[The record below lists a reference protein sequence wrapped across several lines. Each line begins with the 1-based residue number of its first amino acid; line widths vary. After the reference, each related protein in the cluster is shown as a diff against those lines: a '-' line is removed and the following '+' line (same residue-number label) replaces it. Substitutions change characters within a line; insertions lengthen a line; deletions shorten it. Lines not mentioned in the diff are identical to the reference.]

1 MNGAA
6 IIFDLDGT
14 LIDTAPDL
22 LHATN
27 HIMAR
32 HGVAAVSADVIRE
45 AVGLGARH
53 MIEAALA
60 SRGKRLGPEEINV
73 YIREFLAYYGR
84 NIAVDSQ
91 PFPGLA
97 EALLALKRRG
107 AVLGVCTNKREA
119 LARQLLAELG
129 LDGCF
134 GAVLGG
140 DSLPVRKPHPGH
152 VLAAIK
158 AVGGRPEVA
167 VMVGDSRAD
176 VEAAKAASV
185 PVIAVSFGYSSTPV
199 EELGASRVIAG
210 FDELEAATVELL
222 SAH

>member
-22 LHATN
+22 LHAAN

-32 HGVAAVSADVIRE
+32 HGVAAVGAEVIRE

-60 SRGKRLGPEEINV
+60 ARGQRLGYEEINV
-73 YIREFLAYYGR
+73 YIREFLAFYGE
-84 NIAVDSQ
+84 NIAVDSR
-91 PFPGLA
+91 PFPGL
-97 EALLALKRRG
+97 ETALSALKRRG
-107 AVLGVCTNKREA
+107 AVLGVCTNKRES

-129 LDGCF
+129 LAGCF
-134 GAVLGG
+134 SAILGG

-152 VLAAIK
+152 VLAAID
-158 AVGGRPEVA
+158 AVGGRLGAA

-199 EELGASRVIAG
+199 EELGADRIIAS
-210 FDELEAATVELL
+210 FAELEAATAELL
-222 SAH
+222 AAQ